1 MKGYV
6 KLFYFEDLLL
16 GKGTSVGFE
25 PGNSLCHDGF
35 PVRARGLYEWTV
47 HKRLCQR
54 IRLHLA
60 LRATYE
66 EIRLLSIITDLVIFF
81 LLDLSYFYVYLL
93 SKGLLFTNCIKY

>member
-47 HKRLCQR
+47 HKKLCQR

-66 EIRLLSIITDLVIFF
+66 RDKAFKHH
-81 LLDLSYFYVYLL
+81 YRHGYLL
-93 SKGLLFTNCIKY
+93 SSGFEPLLRLSIV